1 MTADNLNNVRVIPD
15 LLVINENVRP
25 SKVAYRQFDD
35 KSKTWIGV
43 TWKEFA
49 DMVRSWRKAFTASGL
64 KKGDHAAVLLPNSIT
79 ATACDLSI
87 LSQGMV
93 PVPLHAVDTP
103 SSSAFILNNSEA
115 KILFV
120 PRTLRWNAM
129 LNVQKEYPYLELV
142 VTTGNDAES
151 ASPDSPVPVVN
162 LSDWLKQS
170 EKTELE
176 DVSIDPNDLAA
187 IVYTSGTTGK
197 PKGVMLTHDNVLS
210 NVKSFSQVID
220 VGPDDVF
227 LSFLP
232 FSHTFERTVTFY
244 FTLFLGAEV
253 GFARSV
259 LKLAED
265 LKVIRP
271 TIFVAVPRVFEQFH
285 NRIKASLKSKGSIA
299 ATLADQAEMIGW
311 RRFCRRN
318 GLAVPS
324 SSASWLYSFI
334 WPMLENRIVLPIRD
348 VFGGRL
354 RIAIAGGAALNNAIG
369 RFYNAMGVEL
379 RQGYGLTET
388 SPVISVNR
396 ENCNNPVTVGQPIP
410 GLQIRLGDMEELQ
423 VKGPTV
429 MKGYWKRPDA
439 TAEVFTEDG
448 WFKTGDQADLSDAGR
463 IRIKGRIKEIIVTST
478 GEKIPPTDMELAIQT
493 DPLFEQVMVVGEA
506 RPFIT
511 ALAVVNEAEWEK
523 FAKEFNVDPTDERM
537 LMRRDIRMAALKRLK
552 KAASRFPQYGIPR
565 NIRLLKEH
573 WTVDNRCLTV
583 TMKLRRPIIREKLRA
598 EIDELYT
605 VPQNNV

>member
-1 MTADNLNNVRVIPD
+1 MTADNLNNMRIIPD
-15 LLVINENVRP
+15 LLAINEKVRP
-25 SKVAYRQFDD
+25 NKVAYRQFDD
-35 KSKTWIGV
+35 KSKTWISV

-64 KKGDHAAVLLPNSIT
+64 SKGDHAAVLLPNSIT

-129 LNVQKEYPYLELV
+129 LNAQKEYPYLKLV
-142 VTTGNDAES
+142 VTTGNDAEG
-151 ASPDSPVPVVN
+151 ASEDSPVPVVN
-162 LSDWLKQS
+162 LSDWLKQG
-170 EKTELE
+170 ENTDLKE
-176 DVSIDPNDLAA
+176 VSIDPDDLAA

-220 VGPDDVF
+220 VGSDDVF

-265 LKVIRP
+265 LKIIRP

-285 NRIKASLKSKGSIA
+285 SRIKASLQSKGSIA

-324 SSASWLYSFI
+324 SSASWLDSFI
-334 WPMLENRIVLPIRD
+334 WPMLESRIVLPIRD

-388 SPVISVNR
+388 SPVISLNR

-410 GLQIRLGDMEELQ
+410 GLQIRLGDIEELQ

-448 WFKTGDQADLSDAGR
+448 WFRTGDQADLSDAGR

-523 FAKEFNVDPTDERM
+523 FAKEFNVDPSDDRM

-552 KAASRFPQYGIPR
+552 KAASRFP
-565 NIRLLKEH
+565 
-573 WTVDNRCLTV
+573 
-583 TMKLRRPIIREKLRA
+583 LRRPTTREKLRA

>member
-259 LKLAED
+259 LKLPED

-334 WPMLENRIVLPIRD
+334 WPMLESRIVLPIRD

-410 GLQIRLGDMEELQ
+410 GLQIRLGNMEELQ

-565 NIRLLKEH
+565 NISLLKEH
-573 WTVDNRCLTV
+573 WTVDNGCLTV

>member
-176 DVSIDPNDLAA
+176 NVSIDPNDLAA

-334 WPMLENRIVLPIRD
+334 WPMLESRIVLPILD

-573 WTVDNRCLTV
+573 WTVDNGCQTV

>member
-285 NRIKASLKSKGSIA
+285 NRIKASLKSKGSRNDRLEKVLPPQRFSRPFFVCFLA
-299 ATLADQAEMIGW
+299 LFFHLADAGKPHCPADS
-311 RRFCRRN
+311 RRFRR
-318 GLAVPS
+318 AP
-324 SSASWLYSFI
+324 
-334 WPMLENRIVLPIRD
+334 
-348 VFGGRL
+348 
-354 RIAIAGGAALNNAIG
+354 
-369 RFYNAMGVEL
+369 
-379 RQGYGLTET
+379 
-388 SPVISVNR
+388 
-396 ENCNNPVTVGQPIP
+396 ENCNCRGRCIKQCHRPL
-410 GLQIRLGDMEELQ
+410 LQCH
-423 VKGPTV
+423 
-429 MKGYWKRPDA
+429 
-439 TAEVFTEDG
+439 
-448 WFKTGDQADLSDAGR
+448 GR
-463 IRIKGRIKEIIVTST
+463 
-478 GEKIPPTDMELAIQT
+478 
-493 DPLFEQVMVVGEA
+493 
-506 RPFIT
+506 
-511 ALAVVNEAEWEK
+511 
-523 FAKEFNVDPTDERM
+523 
-537 LMRRDIRMAALKRLK
+537 
-552 KAASRFPQYGIPR
+552 
-565 NIRLLKEH
+565 
-573 WTVDNRCLTV
+573 
-583 TMKLRRPIIREKLRA
+583 
-598 EIDELYT
+598 
-605 VPQNNV
+605 

>member
-25 SKVAYRQFDD
+25 SKVAYRQFND

-49 DMVRSWRKAFTASGL
+49 DMVRSWRKAFTAFGL

-334 WPMLENRIVLPIRD
+334 WPMLESRIVLPIRD

-565 NIRLLKEH
+565 NIRLLNDH
-573 WTVDNRCLTV
+573 WTVDNGCLKV

>member
-1 MTADNLNNVRVIPD
+1 MTADNLNNMRVIPD
-15 LLVINENVRP
+15 LLAINEKVRP
-25 SKVAYRQFDD
+25 NKVAYRQFDD
-35 KSKTWIGV
+35 KSKTWISV

-64 KKGDHAAVLLPNSIT
+64 SKGDHAAVLLPNSIT

-129 LNVQKEYPYLELV
+129 LNAQKEYPYLKLV
-142 VTTGNDAES
+142 VTTGNDAEG
-151 ASPDSPVPVVN
+151 ASEDSPVPVVN
-162 LSDWLKQS
+162 LSDWLKQG
-170 EKTELE
+170 ENTDLKE
-176 DVSIDPNDLAA
+176 VSIDPDDLAA

-220 VGPDDVF
+220 VGSDDVF

-265 LKVIRP
+265 LKIIRP

-285 NRIKASLKSKGSIA
+285 SRIKASLQSKGSIA

-324 SSASWLYSFI
+324 SSASWLDSFI
-334 WPMLENRIVLPIRD
+334 WPMLESRIVLPIRD

-410 GLQIRLGDMEELQ
+410 GLQIRLGDIEELQ

-439 TAEVFTEDG
+439 TAEVFTGDG
-448 WFKTGDQADLSDAGR
+448 CVRTGDQADLSDAGR

-523 FAKEFNVDPTDERM
+523 FAKEFNVDPSDDRM

-565 NIRLLKEH
+565 NIRLLKGQ
-573 WTVDNRCLTV
+573 WTVDNGCLTV

>member
-25 SKVAYRQFDD
+25 SKVAYRQFND

-49 DMVRSWRKAFTASGL
+49 DMVRSWRKAFTAFGL

-334 WPMLENRIVLPIRD
+334 WPMLESRIVLPIRD

-573 WTVDNRCLTV
+573 WTVDNGWLTV

>member
-259 LKLAED
+259 LKLPED

-334 WPMLENRIVLPIRD
+334 WPMLESRIVLPIRD

-565 NIRLLKEH
+565 NIRLLTEH
-573 WTVDNRCLTV
+573 WTVDNGCLTV

>member
-1 MTADNLNNVRVIPD
+1 MTADNLNNMRVIPD
-15 LLVINENVRP
+15 LLAINEKVRP
-25 SKVAYRQFDD
+25 NKVAYRQFDD
-35 KSKTWIGV
+35 KSKTWISV

-64 KKGDHAAVLLPNSIT
+64 SKGDHAAVLLPNSIT

-129 LNVQKEYPYLELV
+129 LNAQKEYPYLKLV
-142 VTTGNDAES
+142 VTTGNDAEG
-151 ASPDSPVPVVN
+151 ASEDSPVPVVN
-162 LSDWLKQS
+162 LSDWLKQG
-170 EKTELE
+170 ENTDLKE
-176 DVSIDPNDLAA
+176 VSIDPDDLAA

-220 VGPDDVF
+220 VGSDDVF

-265 LKVIRP
+265 LKIIRP

-285 NRIKASLKSKGSIA
+285 SRIKASLQSKGSIA

-324 SSASWLYSFI
+324 SSASWLDSFI
-334 WPMLENRIVLPIRD
+334 WPMLESRIVLPIRD

-410 GLQIRLGDMEELQ
+410 GLQIRLGDIEELQ

-448 WFKTGDQADLSDAGR
+448 WFRTGDQADLSDAGR

-523 FAKEFNVDPTDERM
+523 FAKEFNVDPSDDRM

-573 WTVDNRCLTV
+573 WT
-583 TMKLRRPIIREKLRA
+583 
-598 EIDELYT
+598 
-605 VPQNNV
+605 

>member
-1 MTADNLNNVRVIPD
+1 MTADTLNNVRVIPD

-25 SKVAYRQFDD
+25 SKVAYRQFND

-49 DMVRSWRKAFTASGL
+49 DMVRSWRKAFTAFGL

-271 TIFVAVPRVFEQFH
+271 TSFVAVPRVFEQFH

-334 WPMLENRIVLPIRD
+334 WPMLESRIVLPIRD

-478 GEKIPPTDMELAIQT
+478 GEKISPTDMELAIQT

-573 WTVDNRCLTV
+573 WTVDNGWLTV

>member
-1 MTADNLNNVRVIPD
+1 MEAENLDQLNVLPDFLANNIK
-15 LLVINENVRP
+15 VRP
-25 SKVAYRQFDD
+25 NKVAYRQYDD
-35 KSKTWIGV
+35 KSKRWQSV
-43 TWKEFA
+43 TWKEFNEK
-49 DMVRSWRKAFTASGL
+49 VRNWRKALINSGMQ
-64 KKGDHAAVLLPNSIT
+64 KGDHAAVLLPNSIT
-79 ATACDLSI
+79 AAACDSAI
-87 LSQGMV
+87 LGQGMV

-103 SSSAFILNNSEA
+103 SSSAFILNDSEA

-129 LNVQKEYPYLELV
+129 LNAQKDFPNLRLV
-142 VTTGNDAES
+142 VSVGDDASS
-151 ASPDSPVPVVN
+151 ADKDSPVPVVN
-162 LSDWLKQS
+162 LSDWLKNA
-170 EKTELE
+170 EN
-176 DVSIDPNDLAA
+176 IDLKPVEINPEDLAA

-197 PKGVMLTHDNVLS
+197 PKGVMLTHNNIVS
-210 NVKSFSQVID
+210 NVKSFTQVIE
-220 VGPDDVF
+220 VTSEDVF

-244 FTLFLGAEV
+244 FTMFKGAEV

-265 LKVIRP
+265 LKIIRP

-285 NRIKASLKSKGSIA
+285 NKIKSAFKNKGALAAS
-299 ATLADQAEMIGW
+299 LADQAEMIGW

-324 SSASWLYSFI
+324 SSSSWLDPFI
-334 WPMLENRIVLPIRD
+334 WPLLESRIVVPVKE

-354 RIAIAGGAALNNAIG
+354 RIGIAGGAALNNAIG
-369 RFYNAMGVEL
+369 RFFNGMGIEL
-379 RQGYGLTET
+379 RQGYGLTES

-396 ENCNNPVTVGQPIP
+396 EDRNNPVTVGEPIP
-410 GLQIRLGDMEELQ
+410 GLEVRLGDLEELQ
-423 VKGPTV
+423 IKGPTV

-439 TAEVFTEDG
+439 TAEAFTDDG
-448 WFKTGDQADLSDAGR
+448 WLRTGDQADLSDAGR

-478 GEKIPPTDMELAIQT
+478 GEKIPPTDLELAIQT
-493 DPLFEQVMVVGEA
+493 DPLFEQVMVVGEG

-511 ALAVVNEAEWEK
+511 ALAVVNEKEWQRLAADFK
-523 FAKEFNVDPTDERM
+523 VDPNDEKM
-537 LMRRDIRMAALKRLK
+537 LMRREIRMAALKRLK
-552 KAASRFPQYGIPR
+552 KAASKFPQYGIPR

-573 WTVDNRCLTV
+573 WTVDNGCLTV
-583 TMKLRRPIIREKLRA
+583 TMKLRRPVIKERMKDDIE
-598 EIDELYT
+598 ELYT

>member
-1 MTADNLNNVRVIPD
+1 MTADNLNNMRVIPD
-15 LLVINENVRP
+15 LLAINEKVRP
-25 SKVAYRQFDD
+25 NKVAYRQFDD
-35 KSKTWIGV
+35 KSKTWISV

-64 KKGDHAAVLLPNSIT
+64 SKGDHAAVLLPNSIT

-129 LNVQKEYPYLELV
+129 LNAQKEYPYLKLV
-142 VTTGNDAES
+142 VTTGNDAEG
-151 ASPDSPVPVVN
+151 ASEDSPVPVVN
-162 LSDWLKQS
+162 LSDWLKQG
-170 EKTELE
+170 ENTDLKE
-176 DVSIDPNDLAA
+176 VSIDPDDLAA

-220 VGPDDVF
+220 VGSDDVF

-232 FSHTFERTVTFY
+232 VSHTFERTVTFY

-265 LKVIRP
+265 LKIIRP

-285 NRIKASLKSKGSIA
+285 SRIKASLQSKGSIA

-324 SSASWLYSFI
+324 SSASWLDSFI
-334 WPMLENRIVLPIRD
+334 WPMLESRIVLPIRD

-410 GLQIRLGDMEELQ
+410 GLQIRLGDIEELQ

-448 WFKTGDQADLSDAGR
+448 WFRTGDQADLSDAGR

-523 FAKEFNVDPTDERM
+523 FAKEFNVDPSDDRM
-537 LMRRDIRMAALKRLK
+537 L
-552 KAASRFPQYGIPR
+552 PHG
-565 NIRLLKEH
+565 
-573 WTVDNRCLTV
+573 
-583 TMKLRRPIIREKLRA
+583 RA
-598 EIDELYT
+598 EAFKESCFSLPAVRYSAKYSPVEGTLDR
-605 VPQNNV
+605 

>member
-1 MTADNLNNVRVIPD
+1 MTADNLNNMRVIPD
-15 LLVINENVRP
+15 LLAINEKVRP
-25 SKVAYRQFDD
+25 NKVAYRQFDD
-35 KSKTWIGV
+35 KSKTWISV

-64 KKGDHAAVLLPNSIT
+64 SKGDHAAVLLPNSIT

-129 LNVQKEYPYLELV
+129 LNAQKEYPYLKLV
-142 VTTGNDAES
+142 VTTGNDAEG
-151 ASPDSPVPVVN
+151 ASEDSPVPVVN
-162 LSDWLKQS
+162 LSDWLKQG
-170 EKTELE
+170 ENTDLKE
-176 DVSIDPNDLAA
+176 VSIDPDDLAA

-220 VGPDDVF
+220 VGSDDVF

-265 LKVIRP
+265 LKIIRP

-285 NRIKASLKSKGSIA
+285 SRIKASLQSKGSIA

-324 SSASWLYSFI
+324 SSASWLDSFI
-334 WPMLENRIVLPIRD
+334 WPMLESRIVLPIRD

-410 GLQIRLGDMEELQ
+410 GLQIRLGDIEELQ

-448 WFKTGDQADLSDAGR
+448 WFRTGDQADLSDAGR

-523 FAKEFNVDPTDERM
+523 FAKEFNVDPSDDRM
-537 LMRRDIRMAALKRLK
+537 L
-552 KAASRFPQYGIPR
+552 PHG
-565 NIRLLKEH
+565 
-573 WTVDNRCLTV
+573 
-583 TMKLRRPIIREKLRA
+583 RA
-598 EIDELYT
+598 EAFKESCFSLPAVRYSAKYSPVEGTLDR
-605 VPQNNV
+605 

>member
-1 MTADNLNNVRVIPD
+1 MTADNLNNMRVIPD
-15 LLVINENVRP
+15 LLAINEKVRP
-25 SKVAYRQFDD
+25 NKVAYRQFDD
-35 KSKTWIGV
+35 KSKTWISV

-64 KKGDHAAVLLPNSIT
+64 SKGDHAAVLLPNSIT

-129 LNVQKEYPYLELV
+129 LNAQKEYPYLKLV
-142 VTTGNDAES
+142 VTTGNDAEG
-151 ASPDSPVPVVN
+151 ASEDSPVPVVN
-162 LSDWLKQS
+162 LSDWLKQG
-170 EKTELE
+170 ENTDLKE
-176 DVSIDPNDLAA
+176 VSIDPDDLAA

-220 VGPDDVF
+220 VGSDDVF

-265 LKVIRP
+265 LKIIRP

-285 NRIKASLKSKGSIA
+285 SRIKASLQSKGSIA

-324 SSASWLYSFI
+324 SSASWLDSFI
-334 WPMLENRIVLPIRD
+334 WPMLESRIVLPIRD

-410 GLQIRLGDMEELQ
+410 GLQIRLGDIEELQ

-448 WFKTGDQADLSDAGR
+448 WFRTGDQADLSDAGR

-523 FAKEFNVDPTDERM
+523 FAKEFNVDPSDDRM

>member
-35 KSKTWIGV
+35 KSKTWISV

-232 FSHTFERTVTFY
+232 FSHF
-244 FTLFLGAEV
+244 
-253 GFARSV
+253 V
-259 LKLAED
+259 L
-265 LKVIRP
+265 
-271 TIFVAVPRVFEQFH
+271 
-285 NRIKASLKSKGSIA
+285 
-299 ATLADQAEMIGW
+299 
-311 RRFCRRN
+311 RRR
-318 GLAVPS
+318 
-324 SSASWLYSFI
+324 
-334 WPMLENRIVLPIRD
+334 
-348 VFGGRL
+348 
-354 RIAIAGGAALNNAIG
+354 G
-369 RFYNAMGVEL
+369 RFRTFCL
-379 RQGYGLTET
+379 ET
-388 SPVISVNR
+388 PRGFEGHSPDDFCGR
-396 ENCNNPVTVGQPIP
+396 
-410 GLQIRLGDMEELQ
+410 
-423 VKGPTV
+423 
-429 MKGYWKRPDA
+429 
-439 TAEVFTEDG
+439 TA
-448 WFKTGDQADLSDAGR
+448 
-463 IRIKGRIKEIIVTST
+463 
-478 GEKIPPTDMELAIQT
+478 
-493 DPLFEQVMVVGEA
+493 
-506 RPFIT
+506 
-511 ALAVVNEAEWEK
+511 
-523 FAKEFNVDPTDERM
+523 
-537 LMRRDIRMAALKRLK
+537 
-552 KAASRFPQYGIPR
+552 
-565 NIRLLKEH
+565 
-573 WTVDNRCLTV
+573 CL
-583 TMKLRRPIIREKLRA
+583 
-598 EIDELYT
+598 
-605 VPQNNV
+605 

>member
-1 MTADNLNNVRVIPD
+1 MTADNLNNMRVIPE
-15 LLVINENVRP
+15 LLAINEKVRP
-25 SKVAYRQFDD
+25 NKVAYRQFDD
-35 KSKTWIGV
+35 KSKTWISV

-64 KKGDHAAVLLPNSIT
+64 SKGDHAAVLLPNSIT

-129 LNVQKEYPYLELV
+129 LNAQKEYPYLKLV
-142 VTTGNDAES
+142 VTTGNDAEG
-151 ASPDSPVPVVN
+151 ASEDSPVPVVN
-162 LSDWLKQS
+162 LSDWLKQG
-170 EKTELE
+170 ENTDLKE
-176 DVSIDPNDLAA
+176 VSIDPDDLAA

-220 VGPDDVF
+220 VGSDDVF

-265 LKVIRP
+265 LKIIRP

-285 NRIKASLKSKGSIA
+285 SRIKASLQSKGSIA

-324 SSASWLYSFI
+324 SSASWLDSFI
-334 WPMLENRIVLPIRD
+334 WPMLESRIVLPIRD

-410 GLQIRLGDMEELQ
+410 GLQIRLGDIEELQ

-448 WFKTGDQADLSDAGR
+448 WFRTGDQADLSDAGR

-523 FAKEFNVDPTDERM
+523 FAKEFNVDPSDDRM

-565 NIRLLKEH
+565 NICLLKEH
-573 WTVDNRCLTV
+573 WTVDNGCLTV

>member
-1 MTADNLNNVRVIPD
+1 MTADNLNNMRVIPD
-15 LLVINENVRP
+15 LLAINEKVRP
-25 SKVAYRQFDD
+25 NKVAYRQFDD
-35 KSKTWIGV
+35 KSKTWISV

-64 KKGDHAAVLLPNSIT
+64 SKGDHAAVLLPNSIT
-79 ATACDLSI
+79 AIACDLSI

-129 LNVQKEYPYLELV
+129 LNAQKEYPYLKLV
-142 VTTGNDAES
+142 VTTGNDAEG
-151 ASPDSPVPVVN
+151 ASEDSPVPVVN
-162 LSDWLKQS
+162 LSDWLKQG
-170 EKTELE
+170 ENTDLKE
-176 DVSIDPNDLAA
+176 VSIDPDDLAA

-220 VGPDDVF
+220 VGSDDVF

-265 LKVIRP
+265 LKIIRP

-285 NRIKASLKSKGSIA
+285 SRIKASLQSKGSIA

-324 SSASWLYSFI
+324 SSASWLDSFI
-334 WPMLENRIVLPIRD
+334 WPMLESRIVLPIRD

-410 GLQIRLGDMEELQ
+410 GLQIRLGDIEELQ

-448 WFKTGDQADLSDAGR
+448 WFRTGDQADLSDAGR

-523 FAKEFNVDPTDERM
+523 FAKEFNVDPSDDRM

-573 WTVDNRCLTV
+573 WTVDNGCLTV
-583 TMKLRRPIIREKLRA
+583 TMKLRRPIIREKFRA

>member
-1 MTADNLNNVRVIPD
+1 MTADNLNNMRVIPD
-15 LLVINENVRP
+15 LLAINEKVRP
-25 SKVAYRQFDD
+25 NKVAYRQFDD
-35 KSKTWIGV
+35 KSKTWISV

-64 KKGDHAAVLLPNSIT
+64 SKGDHAAVLLPNSIT
-79 ATACDLSI
+79 ATACDLGI

-129 LNVQKEYPYLELV
+129 LNAQKEYPYLKLV
-142 VTTGNDAES
+142 VTTGNDAEG
-151 ASPDSPVPVVN
+151 ASEDSPVPVVN
-162 LSDWLKQS
+162 LSDWLKQG
-170 EKTELE
+170 ENTDLKE
-176 DVSIDPNDLAA
+176 VSIDPDDLAA

-220 VGPDDVF
+220 VGSDDVF

-265 LKVIRP
+265 LKIIRP

-285 NRIKASLKSKGSIA
+285 SRIKASLQSKGSIA

-324 SSASWLYSFI
+324 SSASWLDSFI
-334 WPMLENRIVLPIRD
+334 WPMLESRIVLPIRD

-410 GLQIRLGDMEELQ
+410 GLQIRLGDIEELQ

-448 WFKTGDQADLSDAGR
+448 WFRTGDQADLSDAGR

-523 FAKEFNVDPTDERM
+523 FAKEFNVDPSDDRM
-537 LMRRDIRMAALKRLK
+537 LH
-552 KAASRFPQYGIPR
+552 PHG
-565 NIRLLKEH
+565 
-573 WTVDNRCLTV
+573 
-583 TMKLRRPIIREKLRA
+583 RA
-598 EIDELYT
+598 EAFKESCFSLPAVRYSAKYSPVEGTLDR
-605 VPQNNV
+605 

>member
-259 LKLAED
+259 LKLPED

-334 WPMLENRIVLPIRD
+334 WPMLESRIVLPIRD

-537 LMRRDIRMAALKRLK
+537 LH
-552 KAASRFPQYGIPR
+552 PYG
-565 NIRLLKEH
+565 
-573 WTVDNRCLTV
+573 
-583 TMKLRRPIIREKLRA
+583 RA
-598 EIDELYT
+598 EAVKESRLSFSAVRYSAQYSSFEGTLDRR
-605 VPQNNV
+605 

>member
-25 SKVAYRQFDD
+25 SKVAYRQFND

-49 DMVRSWRKAFTASGL
+49 DMVRSWRKAFTAFGL

-334 WPMLENRIVLPIRD
+334 WPMLESRIVLPIRD

-448 WFKTGDQADLSDAGR
+448 WFKTGGQADLSDAGR

-565 NIRLLKEH
+565 NIRLLQEP
-573 WTVDNRCLTV
+573 WTVDNGCLTV
-583 TMKLRRPIIREKLRA
+583 TMKLRRPNIREKLRA
-598 EIDELYT
+598 AIDEIYT

>member
-1 MTADNLNNVRVIPD
+1 MTADNFNNMRVIPD
-15 LLVINENVRP
+15 LLAINEKVRP
-25 SKVAYRQFDD
+25 NKVAYRQFDD
-35 KSKTWIGV
+35 KSKTWISV

-64 KKGDHAAVLLPNSIT
+64 SKGDHAAVLLPNSIT

-129 LNVQKEYPYLELV
+129 LNAQKEYPYLKLV
-142 VTTGNDAES
+142 VTTGNDAEG
-151 ASPDSPVPVVN
+151 ASEDSPVPVVN
-162 LSDWLKQS
+162 LSDWLKQG
-170 EKTELE
+170 ENTNLKE
-176 DVSIDPNDLAA
+176 VSIDPDDLAA

-220 VGPDDVF
+220 VGSDDVF

-265 LKVIRP
+265 LKIIRP

-285 NRIKASLKSKGSIA
+285 SRIKASLQSKGSIA

-324 SSASWLYSFI
+324 SSASWLDSFI
-334 WPMLENRIVLPIRD
+334 WPMLESRIVLPIRD

-410 GLQIRLGDMEELQ
+410 GLQIRLGDIEELQ

-448 WFKTGDQADLSDAGR
+448 WFRTGDQADLSDAGR

-523 FAKEFNVDPTDERM
+523 FAKEFNVDPSDDRM
-537 LMRRDIRMAALKRLK
+537 LAH
-552 KAASRFPQYGIPR
+552 ASRHPHG
-565 NIRLLKEH
+565 
-573 WTVDNRCLTV
+573 
-583 TMKLRRPIIREKLRA
+583 RA
-598 EIDELYT
+598 EAFKESCFSLPAVRYSAKYSPVEGTLDR
-605 VPQNNV
+605 

>member
-120 PRTLRWNAM
+120 QRTLSWNAM

-334 WPMLENRIVLPIRD
+334 WPMLESRIVLPIRD

-354 RIAIAGGAALNNAIG
+354 RIAIAGGAELNNAIG

-523 FAKEFNVDPTDERM
+523 FAKEYNVDPTDERM

-552 KAASRFPQYGIPR
+552 KAASRFR
-565 NIRLLKEH
+565 S
-573 WTVDNRCLTV
+573 TVF
-583 TMKLRRPIIREKLRA
+583 RA
-598 EIDELYT
+598 IF
-605 VPQNNV
+605 VF

>member
-1 MTADNLNNVRVIPD
+1 MTADNLNNMRVIPD
-15 LLVINENVRP
+15 LLAINEKVRP
-25 SKVAYRQFDD
+25 NKVAYRQFDD
-35 KSKTWIGV
+35 KSKTWISV

-64 KKGDHAAVLLPNSIT
+64 SKGDHAAVLLPNSIT

-129 LNVQKEYPYLELV
+129 LNAQKEYPYLKLV
-142 VTTGNDAES
+142 VTTGNDAEG
-151 ASPDSPVPVVN
+151 ASEDSPVPVVN
-162 LSDWLKQS
+162 LSDWLKQG
-170 EKTELE
+170 ENTDLKE
-176 DVSIDPNDLAA
+176 VSIDPDDLAA

-220 VGPDDVF
+220 VGSDDVF

-265 LKVIRP
+265 LKIIRP

-285 NRIKASLKSKGSIA
+285 SRIKASLQSKGSIA

-324 SSASWLYSFI
+324 SSASWLDSFI
-334 WPMLENRIVLPIRD
+334 WPMLESRIVLPIRD

-410 GLQIRLGDMEELQ
+410 GLQIRLGDIEELQ

-448 WFKTGDQADLSDAGR
+448 WFRTGDQADLSDAGR

-523 FAKEFNVDPTDERM
+523 FAKEFNVDPSDDRM

-565 NIRLLKEH
+565 NICLLKEH
-573 WTVDNRCLTV
+573 WTVDNGCLTV

>member
-1 MTADNLNNVRVIPD
+1 MTADNLNNMRVIPD
-15 LLVINENVRP
+15 LLAINEKVRP
-25 SKVAYRQFDD
+25 NKVAYRQFDD
-35 KSKTWIGV
+35 KSKTWISV

-64 KKGDHAAVLLPNSIT
+64 SKGDHAAVLLPNSIT

-129 LNVQKEYPYLELV
+129 LNAQKEYPYLKLV
-142 VTTGNDAES
+142 VTTGNDAEG
-151 ASPDSPVPVVN
+151 ASEDSPVPVVN
-162 LSDWLKQS
+162 LSDWLKQG
-170 EKTELE
+170 ENTDLKE
-176 DVSIDPNDLAA
+176 VSIDPDDLAA

-220 VGPDDVF
+220 VGSDDVF

-265 LKVIRP
+265 LKIIRP

-285 NRIKASLKSKGSIA
+285 SRIKASLQSKGSIA

-324 SSASWLYSFI
+324 SSASWLDSFI
-334 WPMLENRIVLPIRD
+334 WPMLESRIVLPIRD

-410 GLQIRLGDMEELQ
+410 GLQIRLGDIEELQ

-448 WFKTGDQADLSDAGR
+448 WFRTGDQADLSDAGR

-523 FAKEFNVDPTDERM
+523 FAKEFNVDPSDDRM
-537 LMRRDIRMAALKRLK
+537 LH
-552 KAASRFPQYGIPR
+552 PHG
-565 NIRLLKEH
+565 
-573 WTVDNRCLTV
+573 
-583 TMKLRRPIIREKLRA
+583 RA
-598 EIDELYT
+598 EAFKESCFSLPAVRYSAKYSPVEGTLDR
-605 VPQNNV
+605 

>member
-1 MTADNLNNVRVIPD
+1 MTADNLNNMRVIPD
-15 LLVINENVRP
+15 LLAINEKVRP
-25 SKVAYRQFDD
+25 NKVAYRQFDD
-35 KSKTWIGV
+35 KSKTWISV

-64 KKGDHAAVLLPNSIT
+64 SKGDHAAVLLPNSIT

-129 LNVQKEYPYLELV
+129 LNAQKEYPYLKLV
-142 VTTGNDAES
+142 VTTGNDAEG
-151 ASPDSPVPVVN
+151 ASEDSPVPVVN
-162 LSDWLKQS
+162 LSDWLKQG
-170 EKTELE
+170 ENTDLKE
-176 DVSIDPNDLAA
+176 VSIDPDDLAA

-220 VGPDDVF
+220 VGSDDVF

-265 LKVIRP
+265 LKIIRP

-285 NRIKASLKSKGSIA
+285 SRIKASLQSKGSIA

-324 SSASWLYSFI
+324 SSASWLDSFNDYPYFRHLQLCCKLI
-334 WPMLENRIVLPIRD
+334 GNRNDVVNIIVCKQPVVPIDAFVKVLPHWQ
-348 VFGGRL
+348 RL
-354 RIAIAGGAALNNAIG
+354 QPGAVLDQIKGAAVQMSRFSQIFIG
-369 RFYNAMGVEL
+369 VQFTGKIGQHLPE
-379 RQGYGLTET
+379 GECIGK
-388 SPVISVNR
+388 PVFFV
-396 ENCNNPVTVGQPIP
+396 PA
-410 GLQIRLGDMEELQ
+410 LGD
-423 VKGPTV
+423 
-429 MKGYWKRPDA
+429 
-439 TAEVFTEDG
+439 
-448 WFKTGDQADLSDAGR
+448 
-463 IRIKGRIKEIIVTST
+463 
-478 GEKIPPTDMELAIQT
+478 
-493 DPLFEQVMVVGEA
+493 
-506 RPFIT
+506 
-511 ALAVVNEAEWEK
+511 
-523 FAKEFNVDPTDERM
+523 
-537 LMRRDIRMAALKRLK
+537 
-552 KAASRFPQYGIPR
+552 
-565 NIRLLKEH
+565 
-573 WTVDNRCLTV
+573 
-583 TMKLRRPIIREKLRA
+583 
-598 EIDELYT
+598 
-605 VPQNNV
+605 

>member
-1 MTADNLNNVRVIPD
+1 MTADNLNNMRIIPD
-15 LLVINENVRP
+15 LLAINEKVRP
-25 SKVAYRQFDD
+25 NKVAYRQFDD
-35 KSKTWIGV
+35 KSKTWISV

-64 KKGDHAAVLLPNSIT
+64 SKGDHAAVLLPNSIT

-129 LNVQKEYPYLELV
+129 LNAQKEYPYLKLV
-142 VTTGNDAES
+142 VTTGNDAEG
-151 ASPDSPVPVVN
+151 ASEDSPVPVVN
-162 LSDWLKQS
+162 LSDWLKQG
-170 EKTELE
+170 ENTDLKE
-176 DVSIDPNDLAA
+176 VSIDPDDLAA

-220 VGPDDVF
+220 VGSDDVF

-265 LKVIRP
+265 LKIIRP

-285 NRIKASLKSKGSIA
+285 SRIKASLQSKGSIA

-324 SSASWLYSFI
+324 SSASWLDSFI
-334 WPMLENRIVLPIRD
+334 WPMLESRIVLPIRD

-388 SPVISVNR
+388 SPVISLNR

-410 GLQIRLGDMEELQ
+410 GLQIRLGDIEELQ

-448 WFKTGDQADLSDAGR
+448 WFRTGDQADLSDAGR

-523 FAKEFNVDPTDERM
+523 FAKEFNVDPSDDRM

-573 WTVDNRCLTV
+573 WTVDNGYLTV

>member
-1 MTADNLNNVRVIPD
+1 MTADNLNNMRVIPD
-15 LLVINENVRP
+15 LLAINEKVRP
-25 SKVAYRQFDD
+25 NKVAYRQFDD
-35 KSKTWIGV
+35 KSKTWISV

-64 KKGDHAAVLLPNSIT
+64 SKGDHAAVLLPNSIT

-129 LNVQKEYPYLELV
+129 LNAQKEYPYLKLV
-142 VTTGNDAES
+142 VTTGNDAEG
-151 ASPDSPVPVVN
+151 ASEDSPVPVVN
-162 LSDWLKQS
+162 LSDWLKQG
-170 EKTELE
+170 ENTDLKE
-176 DVSIDPNDLAA
+176 VSIDPDDLAA

-220 VGPDDVF
+220 VGSDDVF

-265 LKVIRP
+265 LKIIRP

-285 NRIKASLKSKGSIA
+285 SRIKASLQSKGSIA

-324 SSASWLYSFI
+324 SSASWLDSFI
-334 WPMLENRIVLPIRD
+334 WPMLESRIVLPIRD

-410 GLQIRLGDMEELQ
+410 GLQIRLGDIEELQ

-448 WFKTGDQADLSDAGR
+448 WFRTGDQADLSDAGR

-523 FAKEFNVDPTDERM
+523 FAKEFNVDPSDDRM

-565 NIRLLKEH
+565 NIRLLK
-573 WTVDNRCLTV
+573 DIGPLTTDV
-583 TMKLRRPIIREKLRA
+583 
-598 EIDELYT
+598 
-605 VPQNNV
+605 

>member
-1 MTADNLNNVRVIPD
+1 MTADNLNNMRVIPD
-15 LLVINENVRP
+15 LLAINEKVRP
-25 SKVAYRQFDD
+25 NKVAYRQFDD
-35 KSKTWIGV
+35 KSKTWISV

-64 KKGDHAAVLLPNSIT
+64 SKGDHAAVLLPNSIT

-87 LSQGMV
+87 LSQGMI

-129 LNVQKEYPYLELV
+129 LNAQKEYPYLKLV
-142 VTTGNDAES
+142 VTTGNDAEG
-151 ASPDSPVPVVN
+151 ASEDSPVPVVN
-162 LSDWLKQS
+162 LSDWLKQG
-170 EKTELE
+170 ENTDLKE
-176 DVSIDPNDLAA
+176 VSIDPDDLAA

-220 VGPDDVF
+220 VGSDDVF

-265 LKVIRP
+265 LKIIRP

-285 NRIKASLKSKGSIA
+285 SRIKASLQSKGSIA

-324 SSASWLYSFI
+324 SSASWLDSFI
-334 WPMLENRIVLPIRD
+334 WPMLESRIVLPIRD

-410 GLQIRLGDMEELQ
+410 GLQIRLGDIEELQ

-429 MKGYWKRPDA
+429 MKSYWKRPDA

-448 WFKTGDQADLSDAGR
+448 WFRTGDQADLSDAGR

-523 FAKEFNVDPTDERM
+523 FAKEFNVNPSDDRM

-573 WTVDNRCLTV
+573 
-583 TMKLRRPIIREKLRA
+583 
-598 EIDELYT
+598 
-605 VPQNNV
+605 

>member
-1 MTADNLNNVRVIPD
+1 MTADNLNNMRVIPD
-15 LLVINENVRP
+15 LLAINEKVRP
-25 SKVAYRQFDD
+25 NKVAYRQFDD
-35 KSKTWIGV
+35 KSKTWISV

-64 KKGDHAAVLLPNSIT
+64 SKGDHAAVLLPNSIT

-129 LNVQKEYPYLELV
+129 LNAQKEYPYLKLV
-142 VTTGNDAES
+142 VTTGNDAEG
-151 ASPDSPVPVVN
+151 ASEDSPVPVVN
-162 LSDWLKQS
+162 LSDWLKQG
-170 EKTELE
+170 ENTDLKE
-176 DVSIDPNDLAA
+176 VSIDPDDLAA

-220 VGPDDVF
+220 VGSDDVF

-265 LKVIRP
+265 LKIIRP

-285 NRIKASLKSKGSIA
+285 SRIKASLQSKGSIA

-324 SSASWLYSFI
+324 SSASWLDSFI
-334 WPMLENRIVLPIRD
+334 WPMLESRIVLPIRD

-410 GLQIRLGDMEELQ
+410 GLQIRLGDIEELQ

-448 WFKTGDQADLSDAGR
+448 WFRTGDQADLSDAGR

-523 FAKEFNVDPTDERM
+523 FAKEFNVNPSDDRM

-573 WTVDNRCLTV
+573 WTVDSLS
-583 TMKLRRPIIREKLRA
+583 LIHI
-598 EIDELYT
+598 
-605 VPQNNV
+605 

>member
-1 MTADNLNNVRVIPD
+1 MTADNLNNMRIIPD
-15 LLVINENVRP
+15 LLAINEKVRP
-25 SKVAYRQFDD
+25 NKVAYRQFDD
-35 KSKTWIGV
+35 KSKTWISV

-64 KKGDHAAVLLPNSIT
+64 SKGDHAAVLLPNSIT

-129 LNVQKEYPYLELV
+129 LNAQKEYPYLKLV
-142 VTTGNDAES
+142 VTTGNDAEG
-151 ASPDSPVPVVN
+151 ASEDSPVPVVN
-162 LSDWLKQS
+162 LSDWLKQG
-170 EKTELE
+170 ENTDLKE
-176 DVSIDPNDLAA
+176 VSIDPDDLAA

-220 VGPDDVF
+220 VGSDDVF

-265 LKVIRP
+265 LKIIRP

-285 NRIKASLKSKGSIA
+285 SRIKASLQSKGSIA

-324 SSASWLYSFI
+324 SSASWLDSFI
-334 WPMLENRIVLPIRD
+334 WPMLESRIVLPIRD

-388 SPVISVNR
+388 SPVISLNR

-410 GLQIRLGDMEELQ
+410 GLQIRLGDIEELQ

-448 WFKTGDQADLSDAGR
+448 WFRTGDQADLSDAGR

-523 FAKEFNVDPTDERM
+523 FAKEFNVDPSDDRM

-573 WTVDNRCLTV
+573 WTVDNGCQTV

>member
-25 SKVAYRQFDD
+25 SKVAYRQFND

-49 DMVRSWRKAFTASGL
+49 DMVRSWRKAFTAFGL

-197 PKGVMLTHDNVLS
+197 PKGVMLTH
-210 NVKSFSQVID
+210 
-220 VGPDDVF
+220 
-227 LSFLP
+227 
-232 FSHTFERTVTFY
+232 ERTVTFY

-334 WPMLENRIVLPIRD
+334 WPMLESRIVLPIRD

-573 WTVDNRCLTV
+573 WTVDNGCLTV